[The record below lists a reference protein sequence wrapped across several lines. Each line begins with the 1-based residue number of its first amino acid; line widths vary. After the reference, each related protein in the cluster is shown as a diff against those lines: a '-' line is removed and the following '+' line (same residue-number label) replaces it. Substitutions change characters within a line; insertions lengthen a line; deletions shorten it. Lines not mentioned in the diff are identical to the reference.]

1 MDSKNINSYIVALED
16 ANKKLGEENKRLK
29 ESQSPD
35 IAYVKELESRLQER
49 DKKISE
55 LNNKSSVYKIAL
67 ENLIKSIRETET
79 ENDDKLD
86 KYDEVIRENKQ
97 LKNTILAYKT
107 ENNLLKSKLERL
119 NNPKSLMELYYET
132 IWQIL
137 S

>member
-55 LNNKSSVYKIAL
+55 LNNESSVYKIAL

>member
-1 MDSKNINSYIVALED
+1 MDSKNINSYIIALED
-16 ANKKLGEENKRLK
+16 ANKKLGDENKRLK

-35 IAYVKELESRLQER
+35 ISYVKELESRLHER

-55 LNNKSSVYKIAL
+55 LNNESSVYKIAL

-97 LKNTILAYKT
+97 LKNVILAYKT